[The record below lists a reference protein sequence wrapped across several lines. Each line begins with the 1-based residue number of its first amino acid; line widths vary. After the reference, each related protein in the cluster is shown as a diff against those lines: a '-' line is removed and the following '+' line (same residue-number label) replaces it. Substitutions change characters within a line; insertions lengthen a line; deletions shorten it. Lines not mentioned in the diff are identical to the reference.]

1 MVANRIYHFSKKP
14 MIFQV
19 LCKLHNMCM
28 DCWRIINPEGACLG
42 KFFSTD
48 RMEFSNNAHLW
59 KRFDITVGLDDAFTD
74 EAVMQRLQN

>member
-1 MVANRIYHFSKKP
+1 
-14 MIFQV
+14 
-19 LCKLHNMCM
+19 M

-48 RMEFSNNAHLW
+48 RKEFSNNAHLW